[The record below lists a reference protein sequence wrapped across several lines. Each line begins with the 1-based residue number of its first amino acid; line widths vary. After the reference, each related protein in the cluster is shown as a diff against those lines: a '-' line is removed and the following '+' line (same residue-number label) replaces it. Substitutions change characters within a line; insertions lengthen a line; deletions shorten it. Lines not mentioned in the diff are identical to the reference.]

1 MTSANHRDV
10 LVDMAE
16 RLEPMPV
23 GAPRL
28 RDSAVADAAR
38 SWAQAIT
45 WLPGTKQSDHFAQRW
60 TALTRRLEPLLSEV
74 DFTLAPDEQLPEDL
88 QWMHDNVRLVRAT
101 QSEVQQSVSSLRRVP
116 HVRTPDKA
124 VMPRVV
130 GDGPGFSVAPSSIAT
145 PTRHF
150 PRM

>member
-1 MTSANHRDV
+1 MTNANHRDV

-16 RLEPMPV
+16 RLEPIPV

-28 RDSAVADAAR
+28 RDSRIADAAR
-38 SWAQAIT
+38 NWAHAIT

-60 TALTRRLEPLLSEV
+60 TSLMRRLELILSEV
-74 DFTLAPDEQLPEDL
+74 DFTLAPREQLPEDL

-116 HVRTPDKA
+116 HVRTPDKI

-130 GDGPGFSVAPSSIAT
+130 AMAQDFLSAVE
-145 PTRHF
+145 
-150 PRM
+150 